1 MVVSAGL
8 SASKRERY
16 RQADRQRQIMIHIE
30 TEKTLYYAY
39 FLFFEII

>member
-16 RQADRQRQIMIHIE
+16 RQADKQRQIMIHIE
-30 TEKTLYYAY
+30 TEKTYAC
-39 FLFFEII
+39 FVFFEII